1 MCSKSKSLVISLLC
15 VLLGILLFSAQPA
28 FGSIPEEGS
37 WVKVASYP
45 TDNGIHGAVAIEG
58 KIYAIDNQNTFERY
72 DPNTNTWI
80 TLNPPPI
87 LNPFGTIA
95 ACQSKIYLVR
105 GGQPTQVYDP
115 ETNQWENRTAMPKT
129 LMWQHATAFEDKI
142 YVISGLNP
150 APLSVWYPSEE
161 TYVYDT
167 STDSWS
173 TMAPIPT
180 PVAGYAS
187 TVFEGKIYIIGGG
200 PAFTDYN
207 NITSTSLVQIF
218 DPKTNQWTLGKPLPK
233 NVFGASA
240 STTSGIYAPKR
251 IYVVGGTPSFN
262 PNGRGGG
269 GGSLNVIP
277 NQVYDLQTNNW
288 SLLPNAPEVVTEPN
302 IVSINDVIYAFCTV
316 SVERY
321 IPAGFSGN
329 LPTPTPSVPES
340 SIIAIIP
347 ILVSILITTLIVR
360 IKKHILLVN

>member
-1 MCSKSKSLVISLLC
+1 MRSKSKSLVIFLLC
-15 VLLGILLFSAQPA
+15 VLLGILLFSSQPA
-28 FGSIPEEGS
+28 FGSIPDEGS

-45 TDNGIHGAVAIEG
+45 TDNGIHGVAAIDR
-58 KIYAIDNQNTFERY
+58 KIYVIDNQNTFECY

-80 TLNPPPI
+80 TLTSPPI
-87 LNPFGTIA
+87 LNPLGTIA

-115 ETNQWENRTAMPKT
+115 ETNQCENRTAMPKT

-161 TYVYDT
+161 TYVYDPL
-167 STDSWS
+167 TDSWS

-187 TVFEGKIYIIGGG
+187 AVLEGKIYIIGGG

-269 GGSLNVIP
+269 GSLNVIP
-277 NQVYDLQTNNW
+277 NQVYDLQTNSW

-302 IVSINDVIYAFCTV
+302 LVSINDVIYAFCTV

-329 LPTPTPSVPES
+329 LPTPTPSVPET
-340 SIIAIIP
+340 SITAIIP
-347 ILVSILITTLIVR
+347 ILASILITTLIVR
-360 IKKHILLVN
+360 IKKHVLLVN

>member
-15 VLLGILLFSAQPA
+15 VLLGILLFFAQPA

-37 WVKVASYP
+37 WVRVASYP
-45 TDNGIHGAVAIEG
+45 TNNGIHGAAAIDG

-87 LNPFGTIA
+87 LNNLGTMA

-115 ETNQWENRTAMPKT
+115 ENNQWENRTAMPKT
-129 LMWQHATAFEDKI
+129 LLWQHATAFEDKI

-187 TVFEGKIYIIGGG
+187 AVLEGKIYIIGGG
-200 PAFTDYN
+200 PSFTDYN

-218 DPKTNQWTLGKPLPK
+218 DPKTNQWTLGKPLHK

-240 STTSGIYAPKR
+240 SATSGIYAPTR
-251 IYVVGGTPSFN
+251 IYVVGGSPSFN

-269 GGSLNVIP
+269 GGSLYVIP
-277 NQVYDLQTNNW
+277 NQVYDLKTDSW

-302 IVSINDVIYAFCTV
+302 LVNINDLIYAFCTV

-329 LPTPTPSVPES
+329 LPTPSPSVPEFS
-340 SIIAIIP
+340 WLT
-347 ILVSILITTLIVR
+347 ILP
-360 IKKHILLVN
+360 LLVFTPIVLIARKRHIAET